1 MVLSSFYIRVFWRGS
16 KSNHLWFKWFWH
28 SLLNRFSNWS
38 IIGNGN
44 LLFSLCSHFSQAIQ
58 FVDICQPMWSTKVN
72 NYNWKGN
79 QSEVPIRITNKRRI
93 STNYRSGI
101 SSYYRKNEFTCS
113 IRNEGLD
120 LMLRK
125 LCAKVNLGSK
135 LVMKNGFRLAP
146 CVTNH
151 HMLLINNQY
160 SVSKSCSSTKL

>member
-1 MVLSSFYIRVFWRGS
+1 M
-16 KSNHLWFKWFWH
+16 WFNFFWH
-28 SLLNRFSNWS
+28 GLLIRFSNWS

-120 LMLRK
+120 LMLIN
-125 LCAKVNLGSK
+125 LCAIVNLLSN
-135 LVMKNGFRLAP
+135 LVIKKGFLLAP
-146 CVTNH
+146 CVMH
-151 HMLLINNQY
+151 PHILLINNQA
-160 SVSKSCSSTKL
+160 SMSKTCSATKL